1 MASPVNVCHDDP
13 DVPWKFQK
21 QWTAYARWLKKTMWH
36 WENRPGLYIHHV
48 MARVDREGRLTCDER
63 LSIVKKLAFK
73 YSGTPWASIKPHQDH
88 YCRCKLSRCNK
99 RLYVSNDEKE
109 SWRASSKAA
118 IEFARASNIPHCALP
133 EFRHEYPACRVCN
146 TSFVKD
152 EYSVCK
158 SRSCNLLLRM
168 DRDGLLD
175 RKKTHLVSSFLCN
188 NKTEYVELCY
198 LTAVIERFIS
208 KQRPKGLNKFFK
220 RYEGFS
226 NVTKQN

>member
-1 MASPVNVCHDDP
+1 
-13 DVPWKFQK
+13 
-21 QWTAYARWLKKTMWH
+21 
-36 WENRPGLYIHHV
+36 
-48 MARVDREGRLTCDER
+48 
-63 LSIVKKLAFK
+63 
-73 YSGTPWASIKPHQDH
+73 
-88 YCRCKLSRCNK
+88 
-99 RLYVSNDEKE
+99 
-109 SWRASSKAA
+109 
-118 IEFARASNIPHCALP
+118 
-133 EFRHEYPACRVCN
+133 
-146 TSFVKD
+146 
-152 EYSVCK
+152 
-158 SRSCNLLLRM
+158 LLRM